1 MNPVFMN
8 QTIRPPKQDRI
19 GEGAYLMI
27 TETEMILRLMIAAGL
42 GLIIGY
48 ERERQNQAAGLRT
61 HMVLVTGSALAMIV
75 SINLAVE
82 YSGIATNGDP
92 ARLAAQVISGI
103 GFLGVGAILRFGS
116 NIKGLTTAASMWT
129 MAVIGLSIGAGYFVA
144 GVATTF
150 ILFVILAVVNVFEE
164 RMILTYATLHLIVDV
179 DDRPGSVAQ
188 IRALL
193 NGPKR
198 NIKTFGLDKNL
209 DQHTITI
216 DAVLRIFQNETP
228 EAIAEQLSSVEGI
241 HRVKVSE

>member
-1 MNPVFMN
+1 
-8 QTIRPPKQDRI
+8 
-19 GEGAYLMI
+19 MI

-75 SINLAVE
+75 SINLAVD

-164 RMILTYATLHLIVDV
+164 RMILSYATLHFIVDV

-193 NGPKR
+193 DGPQR
-198 NIKTFGLDKNL
+198 NIKTFGLDKNI
-209 DQHTITI
+209 DQHTVTI

-228 EAIAEQLSSVEGI
+228 EGIAEQLASVEGI